1 MSQEQ
6 NPDEPLIIKSDRAH
20 TVSMPEGTN
29 NAVGKKGEA
38 GEPSI
43 RKVVADPDEHPVEH
57 VVMGEGVSKA
67 PEKTADNYAK
77 EDNFKVY
84 QGVAD
89 AADRFVDAPKE
100 AAVPPPLRNAIDI
113 TKLKTHLESQD
124 NRTAVEAIEDDGLK
138 AELLARARAA
148 KNSDQPEMNFP
159 ARVINLKIQNDKLRT
174 RLESL
179 E

>member
-1 MSQEQ
+1 MSQNQ

-29 NAVGKKGEA
+29 NAIGKKGEA
-38 GEPSI
+38 GQPSI
-43 RKVVADPDEHPVEH
+43 RKVVADPEDHPVEH

-77 EDNFKVY
+77 EDNFKGY

-89 AADRFVDAPKE
+89 APDRFVDAPKE
-100 AAVPPPLRNAIDI
+100 APVPPPLRSSVDI
-113 TKLKTHLESQD
+113 TKLETQLEAQD
-124 NRTAVEAIEDDGLK
+124 IPTAVDAIENDGLK
-138 AELLARARAA
+138 DELLARARAA
-148 KNSDQPEMNFP
+148 KNSAQPEMNFP

>member
-29 NAVGKKGEA
+29 NAIGKKGEA
-38 GEPSI
+38 GDPSI
-43 RKVVADPDEHPVEH
+43 RKVVADPDDHPVEH
-57 VVMGEGVSKA
+57 MVMGEGVSKA

-77 EDNFKVY
+77 EDNFKGY
-84 QGVAD
+84 QGLAD
-89 AADRFVDAPKE
+89 AADRFVDAPKD
-100 AAVPPPLRNAIDI
+100 AAVPPPLRRSIDI
-113 TKLKTHLESQD
+113 TKLKTLLASQD
-124 NRTAVEAIEDDGLK
+124 TSTAVEAVEGDALK
-138 AELLARARAA
+138 DELIARARAA

-159 ARVINLKIQNDKLRT
+159 ARVINLKIQNDKLRN
-174 RLESL
+174 RLENL